1 MNQSVVLNWTRVSQV
16 NWKEAEDKNLN
27 HHTGHE
33 TESILLPK
41 VAYELWRFWLFTSSS
56 SGCAKILQNKRQVS
70 TLGEDSWGQRREGTP
85 NRGGGAWRREEGSAD
100 WPRPRPD
107 RPRNPYSWGSSV
119 GAQGRRSRT
128 GSWPPERGRFTPCSP
143 SKMCPGESSGTNRG
157 LEDHPQHSNS
167 SLDEK
172 PKFLMNWTMS
182 EILTPTQTCGEGLT
196 QKNVEAG
203 STALLSELKRAACT
217 LKQVV
222 RCYITDAKLGKEENC
237 NI

>member
-203 STALLSELKRAACT
+203 STQHYYLNW
-217 LKQVV
+217 
-222 RCYITDAKLGKEENC
+222 KEPPAHWSRWWDV
-237 NI
+237 I